1 MVVSRG
7 APPPPPPLVQQQQ
20 QQQQQPD
27 QSQLLAQVMALT
39 PQQIA
44 ALPPDQRMQVEQ
56 LRQIAAAQGMI

>member
-1 MVVSRG
+1 
-7 APPPPPPLVQQQQ
+7 
-20 QQQQQPD
+20 
-27 QSQLLAQVMALT
+27 MALT